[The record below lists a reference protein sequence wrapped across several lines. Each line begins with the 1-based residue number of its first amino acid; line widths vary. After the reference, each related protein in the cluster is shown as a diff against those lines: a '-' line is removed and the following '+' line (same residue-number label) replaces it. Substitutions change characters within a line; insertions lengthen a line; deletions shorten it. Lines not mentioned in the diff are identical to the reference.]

1 MQIKKVPRPKDTAT
15 MGTICGPINRKD
27 PASTVRVS
35 KKMRMLLVILNPTS
49 PKLFGDTL
57 FRLDLFSIKMKR
69 ETTIIAAKKMRIV
82 FMVIGI
88 NLHGFDRCYWAF
100 R

>member
-1 MQIKKVPRPKDTAT
+1 

-27 PASTVRVS
+27 PVIRVRVS
-35 KKMRMLLVILNPTS
+35 KKMRILLMILNGTS

-57 FRLDLFSIKMKR
+57 FRLDLFSKRMKM

-82 FMVIGI
+82 FMVIVI

>member
-1 MQIKKVPRPKDTAT
+1 MVRNETKILLMILNGTVPR
-15 MGTICGPINRKD
+15 
-27 PASTVRVS
+27 
-35 KKMRMLLVILNPTS
+35 LV
-49 PKLFGDTL
+49 GDIL

-69 ETTIIAAKKMRIV
+69 EMTIIAAKKMRMELI
-82 FMVIGI
+82 VIGI

>member
-1 MQIKKVPRPKDTAT
+1 

-27 PASTVRVS
+27 PVIRVRVS
-35 KKMRMLLVILNPTS
+35 KKMRILLMILNGTS

-57 FRLDLFSIKMKR
+57 FRLDLFSKRMKM

>member
-1 MQIKKVPRPKDTAT
+1 MI
-15 MGTICGPINRKD
+15 GTICGPIIRKD
-27 PASTVRVS
+27 PAISVRVS

-57 FRLDLFSIKMKR
+57 FRLDLFSKRMKM
-69 ETTIIAAKKMRIV
+69 EMTIIAAKKMRIV

-88 NLHGFDRCYWAF
+88 NRLDFDRCY
-100 R
+100 

>member
-1 MQIKKVPRPKDTAT
+1 
-15 MGTICGPINRKD
+15 
-27 PASTVRVS
+27 VS
-35 KKMRMLLVILNPTS
+35 KKMRRLLVILNPTS

-57 FRLDLFSIKMKR
+57 FRLDLFSKRMKI
-69 ETTIIAAKKMRIV
+69 ETTIIAAKKMRTV

-88 NLHGFDRCYWAF
+88 NLLGLDRCYWAF

>member
-1 MQIKKVPRPKDTAT
+1 

-27 PASTVRVS
+27 PVIRVSVS
-35 KKMRMLLVILNPTS
+35 KKMRILLMILNGTS

-57 FRLDLFSIKMKR
+57 FRLDLFSKRMKM

-82 FMVIGI
+82 FMVIEI
-88 NLHGFDRCYWAF
+88 NLHGFDRYY
-100 R
+100 

>member
-1 MQIKKVPRPKDTAT
+1 

-35 KKMRMLLVILNPTS
+35 KKMRMLLMVLNRIS
-49 PKLFGDTL
+49 PKFFGDTL
-57 FRLDLFSIKMKR
+57 FRLDLFSIRIKK
-69 ETTIIAAKKMRIV
+69 ETTIIAAKKIRIV
-82 FMVIGI
+82 FMVIET
-88 NLHGFDRCYWAF
+88 NRLDFDRCYWAF

>member
-1 MQIKKVPRPKDTAT
+1 

-27 PASTVRVS
+27 PAIRVRVS
-35 KKMRMLLVILNPTS
+35 KKMRMLLMILNGIS

-57 FRLDLFSIKMKR
+57 FRLDLFSKRMKI
-69 ETTIIAAKKMRIV
+69 ETTIIAAKKMRTV

-88 NLHGFDRCYWAF
+88 NLLGLDRCYWAF

>member
-1 MQIKKVPRPKDTAT
+1 MVLSSE
-15 MGTICGPINRKD
+15 KD
-27 PASTVRVS
+27 PAIRVDG
-35 KKMRMLLVILNPTS
+35 KKNKMTFDDSNRYCTELV
-49 PKLFGDTL
+49 GDIL

-69 ETTIIAAKKMRIV
+69 EMTIIAAKKMRIG

-88 NLHGFDRCYWAF
+88 NWHGFDRCYWAF